1 MADTTFDTI
10 ERRITEL
17 VGVVQRLKK
26 EKEAIAQQLE
36 KKELEIRDLGRRME
50 ELTRERNEIRERVDT
65 ILSRLETV
73 EL

>member
-17 VGVVQRLKK
+17 VGVVRRLKQ
-26 EKEAIAQQLE
+26 EKEAMARQLE
-36 KKELEIRDLGRRME
+36 EKEEEIR
-50 ELTRERNEIRERVDT
+50 ELTRKTDALAKERTEIRERVDT
-65 ILSRLETV
+65 ILSQLETV